1 MKRDE
6 SQNVEYK
13 ESYFRMT
20 LPNLIWGFNDKQ
32 LAVTPVATPVATPVV
47 PPVVPPVT
55 PPVGKP
61 SETLIDAVQRKVLPA
76 GQDARAK
83 KDVADVLIR
92 KVSVVLLVQRQKCVN
107 V

>member
-32 LAVTPVATPVATPVV
+32 LVVTPVATPVATPVV

-61 SETLIDAVQRKVLPA
+61 SETLIDAVQRKVL
-76 GQDARAK
+76 
-83 KDVADVLIR
+83 ADR
-92 KVSVVLLVQRQKCVN
+92 KSVV
-107 V
+107 